1 MWVRVRHKLGTDL
14 RGSVGCD
21 DGAERGGD
29 NRPHE
34 QEREEHRL
42 WGYIPKEALQCTIQ
56 SLTVGGSLYDSN
68 APTLI
73 PLARAAT
80 HFGRNLRKFVSFF
93 GKISQP
99 SLPRR
104 AAGMFQ

>member
-21 DGAERGGD
+21 DGAEATTGHTSKRERSTGCGGTFQKK
-29 NRPHE
+29 H
-34 QEREEHRL
+34 
-42 WGYIPKEALQCTIQ
+42 CSTIQ
-56 SLTVGGSLYDSN
+56 SLTVGGSLYESN

-80 HFGRNLRKFVSFF
+80 HFWRNLRKFVPFG

-104 AAGMFQ
+104 AAGTFQRGS